1 MTTATIAVF
10 ALLGILQAPLFISAA
25 PLAQGQVPEMPVDQ
39 NWPWREGSYWPV
51 NMIDDNYRGNPTDKP
66 TFMDK
71 AKLLKSLVAMVESY
85 YGYDDDDNDFFTS
98 NRKTFGSIHKPFNFK
113 SHFDDDFDDDSDDDD
128 DDIDLSKCTV
138 TGRQGQSVEYSCPA
152 SSPCTTITA
161 KADLNGRV
169 YSVSKR
175 TKTPCKN

>member
-1 MTTATIAVF
+1 MTAI
-10 ALLGILQAPLFISAA
+10 LLDSLTVSKHTGNDSSSHTNN
-25 PLAQGQVPEMPVDQ
+25 VD
-39 NWPWREGSYWPV
+39 
-51 NMIDDNYRGNPTDKP
+51 
-66 TFMDK
+66 
-71 AKLLKSLVAMVESY
+71 LVY
-85 YGYDDDDNDFFTS
+85 FCLI
-98 NRKTFGSIHKPFNFK
+98 FGSIHKPYNFK
-113 SHFDDDFDDDSDDDD
+113 SHFDSDFDDDSDDDD